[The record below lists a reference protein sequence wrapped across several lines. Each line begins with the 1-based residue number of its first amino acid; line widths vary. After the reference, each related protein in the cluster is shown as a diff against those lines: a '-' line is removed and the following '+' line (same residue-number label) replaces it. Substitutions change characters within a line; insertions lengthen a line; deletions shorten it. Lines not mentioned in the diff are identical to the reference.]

1 MADDIDPV
9 DPGVRITNREIYN
22 AVLDL
27 KQAVNP
33 LPGQV
38 SDHEIRIRAIEKYL
52 WIWIGA
58 AGVLGAGASQV
69 ITRIIAG

>member
-1 MADDIDPV
+1 MTAPEDDAT
-9 DPGVRITNREIYN
+9 VRITNREIYN
-22 AVLDL
+22 AVVEL
-27 KQAVNP
+27 KEAVNP

-38 SDHEIRIRAIEKYL
+38 SDHEVRIRAIEKYL

-69 ITRIIAG
+69 VTRILTG

>member
-1 MADDIDPV
+1 MAAQDPN
-9 DPGVRITNREIYN
+9 DSSVRITNREIYDTL
-22 AVLDL
+22 VLIDRKL
-27 KQAVNP
+27 EP
-33 LPGQV
+33 IPSQV

-69 ITRIIAG
+69 VMRILAI

>member
-1 MADDIDPV
+1 MADESDPL
-9 DPGVRITNREIYN
+9 DPGVRITNREIYS
-22 AVLDL
+22 AVLQL
-27 KQAVNP
+27 KDAVNP

-38 SDHEIRIRAIEKYL
+38 SDHEVRIRAIEKYL

-69 ITRIIAG
+69 VGRIFTG